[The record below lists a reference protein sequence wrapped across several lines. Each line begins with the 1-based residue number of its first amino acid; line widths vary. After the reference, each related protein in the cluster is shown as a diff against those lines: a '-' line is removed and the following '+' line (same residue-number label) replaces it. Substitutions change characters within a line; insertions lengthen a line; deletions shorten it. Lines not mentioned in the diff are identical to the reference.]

1 MKLWVPL
8 LVAVGVIACAG
19 AAVAAGLDAT
29 SAGML
34 VAIVVVG
41 AAAIAGTRK
50 MGRVQ
55 PERCDECGGLVSPTA
70 AYCKHCGARLGPVAT
85 ATKTGS

>member
-1 MKLWVPL
+1 MVPL
-8 LVAVGVIACAG
+8 LVAVGVMASVG
-19 AAVAAGLDAT
+19 AAIPAGLDAT

-55 PERCDECGGLVSPTA
+55 PGRCDECGGVVSLNAP
-70 AYCKHCGARLGPVAT
+70 YCKHCGARLDAGAT
-85 ATKTGS
+85 AARTGS